1 MGLAGHTVVFGG
13 SFNPPHVAHQMACL
27 YLLEALEADAIWL
40 VPAYVHPFGKAL
52 TPFEHRVAMCE
63 RLVEPFGEAA
73 RVDRVEE
80 QLEHQG
86 RTFETLR
93 ALRDRDPARQFA
105 LAVGADILEEA
116 HRWYRWSDIE
126 RMVKIVVLA
135 RAGYERE
142 ATTPMALPEVSST
155 LVRERLLRAESVDGL
170 LPTSVIRYVR
180 EHGLY
185 SAKPKIVIAR

>member
-1 MGLAGHTVVFGG
+1 MTGLAGHTVVFGG

-27 YLLEALEADAIWL
+27 YLLEALQAQAVWL
-40 VPAYVHPFGKAL
+40 VPAFVHPFGKDLAS
-52 TPFEHRVAMCE
+52 FEHRAAMCE
-63 RLVEPFGEAA
+63 RLVEPFGG
-73 RVDRVEE
+73 RVLVERVEQ

-93 ALRDRDPARQFA
+93 FLRDRDPDRRFA

-116 HRWYRWSDIE
+116 HRWHRWPDIE
-126 RMVKIVVLA
+126 RMVKIVVLG
-135 RAGYERE
+135 RTGYEAG

-155 LVRERLLRAESVDGL
+155 QIRERLVRGGSVDGL

-180 EHGLY
+180 EHELY
-185 SAKPKIVIAR
+185 SAKPA